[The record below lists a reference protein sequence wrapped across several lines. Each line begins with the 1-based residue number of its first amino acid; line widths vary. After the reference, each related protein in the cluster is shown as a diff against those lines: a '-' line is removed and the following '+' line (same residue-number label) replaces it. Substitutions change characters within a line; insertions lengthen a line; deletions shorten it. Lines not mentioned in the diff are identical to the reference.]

1 MDSPCVWEKMGLSG
15 GTVGFFF
22 VSSLEETGIGRLL
35 AGLETGGFVDC
46 GILFRNFK
54 KDKVLATLIEAT
66 VHSRLRTVEKLVKIT
81 YF

>member
-1 MDSPCVWEKMGLSG
+1 MESPWVWEKMGLSG

-46 GILFRNFK
+46 GISFRNFK
-54 KDKVLATLIEAT
+54 
-66 VHSRLRTVEKLVKIT
+66 
-81 YF
+81 